1 MIHSRIVSKEI
12 YGILKYFFCFVL
24 RTRNFWGIDLEAKKI
39 AEICKISRVCVN
51 AIVREIRIL
60 IAKECEKISKT
71 KFLQKMSGEIEEGE
85 SYFLLCYTRNCKQ
98 KEQKECVVSVG
109 VGLARKRLCFYFVL
123 RIRNSARMYAKT
135 LVQRLY
141 AKTLALQ
148 KNYCRL

>member
-71 KFLQKMSGEIEEGE
+71 KFL
-85 SYFLLCYTRNCKQ
+85 
-98 KEQKECVVSVG
+98 
-109 VGLARKRLCFYFVL
+109 
-123 RIRNSARMYAKT
+123 
-135 LVQRLY
+135 
-141 AKTLALQ
+141 
-148 KNYCRL
+148 